1 MSLTKS
7 CLYPVYSS
15 AWGKDCLFI
24 VIPKKMDHTGVEMT
38 CQIKYKNPTTDLSE
52 YNKPCTINSRG
63 EVIINEWLTSNGD

>member
-1 MSLTKS
+1 
-7 CLYPVYSS
+7 
-15 AWGKDCLFI
+15 

-63 EVIINEWLTSNGD
+63 EVIINE